1 MIKYRT
7 EYKSLINDTWRI
19 DIDIPSYNGEPLK
32 VLGVGESACT
42 ISYEGGGDDIFET
55 HIQGSQAKIN
65 LYQGGV
71 IDIEE
76 LQISDDLTIMVKVYK
91 NNNLHWSGFLV
102 PDGIQEFLKGHKNYE
117 VNLTATDGLKSMDG
131 LDFVYT
137 NPLGIEID
145 GVVSEIR
152 CPLNALRQC
161 FNKLGNILKIRW
173 SCDLRSVIN
182 GNRDFFAGVVPF
194 DNNGELVTYIKPNC
208 LWIIENIVKSANCHI
223 KQQDGI
229 WYIESLVDKI
239 KSNGILEY
247 YEIDAT
253 MENVIARKIIVDNNI
268 INPREINDDSFFIY
282 QKGLGKVKVEYE
294 NKMNENVLPNG
305 SFNLVSV
312 GLPVYWV
319 GNNSI
324 LESEDGIN
332 NRLKDKAD
340 LNEKSIKF
348 WSIESDKEGEM
359 ILNNWLCLDAK
370 TLFPRFSLGFLL
382 EPINYQT
389 KTVEQNTYIDWELE
403 PLKFQIS
410 YTATRNGVT
419 EDYFM
424 NENGYWIRD
433 VGANFKVDKIVSTSG
448 DNNYDVEVFFKGKG
462 ANGQQLVVSYVVND
476 PYGDYQVNDTF
487 DITQD
492 LNTTEETVEWLST
505 TYGFVKLSPVSL
517 EFIGE
522 PRQSS
527 GFKVY
532 VSDYKNTKT
541 NYIPILLDKTI
552 NGDIVQIQFT
562 SKGQD
567 SRITIPEP
575 DSLNGV
581 GDLDQGR
588 MRIKFIQQAGRQCR
602 IDDFYINID
611 DNNDVYIAELEDS
624 KRSEGE
630 YNMEISSSFS
640 GFLLSSYMGDY
651 SNSDSFML
659 YNKHGISATLTEHY
673 AREILQ
679 WRNIP
684 CKIYDGSLIGEI
696 PINSYVTIH
705 DKKYVPLS
713 VDYNTETNQSK
724 VVLFEANYSN
734 LEYIK
739 ITHKGSNDSVI
750 R

>member
-32 VLGVGESACT
+32 VLGVGKSACT
-42 ISYEGGGDDIFET
+42 ISYEGGSDDIFET

-117 VNLTATDGLKSMDG
+117 VNLTATDGLKSMNG
-131 LDFVYT
+131 LDFTYT
-137 NPLGIEID
+137 NPQGIEID
-145 GVVSEIR
+145 GVISEIR

-161 FNKLGNILKIRW
+161 FNKLGNVLKIRW
-173 SCDLRSVIN
+173 SCDLRSVVD

-194 DNNGELVTYIKPNC
+194 DNHGELVTYIKPNC
-208 LWIIENIVKSANCHI
+208 LWMIENIVKSANCHI

-239 KSNGILEY
+239 KSDGILEY

-253 MENVIARKIIVDNNI
+253 MEDVIARKVIVDNNI
-268 INPREINDDSFFIY
+268 VNPREINDDSFFIY

-340 LNEKSIKF
+340 LDEKSIKF
-348 WSIESDKEGEM
+348 WSIEPDKEGEM

-389 KTVEQNTYIDWELE
+389 KTVDQSTYIDWEKV
-403 PLKFQIS
+403 PLKLQIS
-410 YTATRNGVT
+410 YTTTRKNIT
-419 EDYFM
+419 EDYYL

-433 VGANFKVDKIVSTSG
+433 IKSGLVAISSERLST
-448 DNNYDVEVFFKGKG
+448 DNYDMKVEF
-462 ANGQQLVVSYVVND
+462 NGRALEGQIVQIDYVYD
-476 PYGDYQVNDTF
+476 DGYGDSQVGQTY
-487 DITQD
+487 DITQNFD
-492 LNTTEETVEWLST
+492 TTEDAVSWMAST
-505 TYGFVKLSPVSL
+505 YNLQSPTPTSLIFPTYPRQ
-517 EFIGE
+517 IGE
-522 PRQSS
+522 SS
-527 GFKVY
+527 VY
-532 VSDYKNTKT
+532 IWNYSKALY

-552 NGDIVQIQFT
+552 NGDIVQVQFT

-581 GDLDQGR
+581 GDLGQGR

-611 DNNDVYIAELEDS
+611 DNNDVYIAELEDI

-659 YNKHGISATLTEHY
+659 YNKNGISATLTEHY

-705 DKKYVPLS
+705 GKKYVPLS

-734 LEYIK
+734 LDNIK

>member
-42 ISYEGGGDDIFET
+42 ISYEGGSDDIFET

-131 LDFVYT
+131 LDFVYI
-137 NPLGIEID
+137 NPRGIEID

-152 CPLNALRQC
+152 CPLNTLRQC
-161 FNKLGNILKIRW
+161 FNKLGNVLKIRW
-173 SCDLRSVIN
+173 SCDLRSVVD

-194 DNNGELVTYIKPNC
+194 DNHGELVTYIKPNC
-208 LWIIENIVKSANCHI
+208 LWMIENIVKSANCHI

-239 KSNGILEY
+239 KSNGVLEY

-253 MENVIARKIIVDNNI
+253 MEDVIARKVIVDNNI
-268 INPREINDDSFFIY
+268 VNPKEINDNSFFIY

-305 SFNLVSV
+305 SFNLVSTDTA
-312 GLPVYWV
+312 LYWST
-319 GNNSI
+319 NNAI
-324 LESEDGIN
+324 LQSEDGIN
-332 NRLKDKAD
+332 NRLTDKAN
-340 LNEKSIKF
+340 LPEKCVKF
-348 WSIESDKEGEM
+348 SSSSDYEGEM
-359 ILNNWLCLDAK
+359 ILTNWLCFDAK

-382 EPINYQT
+382 EPMNYDT
-389 KTVEQNTYIDWELE
+389 KIVEQATYIDWKKV

-410 YTATRNGVT
+410 YTTTRLGIT
-419 EDYFM
+419 ENYYL
-424 NENGYWIRD
+424 NENGYWVRD
-433 VGANFKVDKIVSTSG
+433 LSTGLYVTSSERISQENYNILVDFGGRGMENQEVVLSYIYDDEYGGAPAEIGYKLNT
-448 DNNYDVEVFFKGKG
+448 NYD
-462 ANGQQLVVSYVVND
+462 
-476 PYGDYQVNDTF
+476 
-487 DITQD
+487 
-492 LNTTEETVEWLST
+492 TTEDSVAYLASA
-505 TYGFVKLSPVSL
+505 YNLQSPTPTSL
-517 EFIGE
+517 IFPTQ
-522 PRQSS
+522 PRQISEYS
-527 GFKVY
+527 ITAETAGL
-532 VSDYKNTKT
+532 NH
-541 NYIPILLDKTI
+541 IPILLDKTI

-575 DSLNGV
+575 NNLNGV
-581 GDLDQGR
+581 GDLGQGR
-588 MRIKFIQQAGRQCR
+588 MKIKFMQAKGKECR

-611 DNNDVYIAELEDS
+611 ENNDVYIAELENI

-659 YNKHGISATLTEHY
+659 YNKNGISATLTEHY

-705 DKKYVPLS
+705 GKKYVPLS

-734 LEYIK
+734 LEDIK